1 MRSNFH
7 ELKLLYTF
15 ENDILD
21 GLKTFE
27 VRENDRGFQKGDLIK
42 FKVVDTRPKPSFNH
56 PIENKV
62 YEITY
67 VLNGWGIK
75 NGYVVFGIKEQ
86 IAENTS

>member
-1 MRSNFH
+1 MMRPKVH

-15 ENDILD
+15 ESDILD

-27 VRENDRGFQKGDLIK
+27 VRENDRGFQKGDIVT
-42 FKVVDTRPKPSFNH
+42 FKVVDTRPNPSLNH
-56 PIENKV
+56 PIEGKA

-86 IAENTS
+86 SQN